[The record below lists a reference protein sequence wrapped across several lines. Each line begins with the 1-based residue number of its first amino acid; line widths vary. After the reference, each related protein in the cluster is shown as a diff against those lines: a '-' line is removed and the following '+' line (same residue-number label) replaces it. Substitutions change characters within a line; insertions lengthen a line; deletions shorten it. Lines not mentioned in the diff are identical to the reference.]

1 MTPRTYKKQR
11 GRPRGVFR
19 SYAYLESMVL
29 LAGKHDLDP
38 KQLIDAFFEA
48 LKNNVSHCG
57 SLEITCRNV
66 TQDSAAFLVTKEE
79 KVVWQFPVKLEV
91 ITSADVRDSIT
102 EIPLPEKKIGES
114 GRNLNIDQLRSGMK
128 RVNILAKII
137 EIPPTR
143 EVTTRW
149 GSRAS
154 VSNVKIADE
163 TGSIRLSLWNDQI
176 KMVNIGDEIEIKNC
190 SAARFANEPQ
200 LRLSRKGTISVVN
213 QLQQEEFIK
222 YPISK

>member
-1 MTPRTYKKQR
+1 MYKAQIS
-11 GRPRGVFR
+11 R
-19 SYAYLESMVL
+19 SRSISRSHYPNLESMVL
-29 LAGKHDLDP
+29 VAGKHDLDP

-48 LKNNVSHCG
+48 VNNKFSHIG
-57 SLEITCRNV
+57 SLKITCRNV
-66 TQDSAAFLVTKEE
+66 TQDSAIFLITKEE
-79 KVVWQFPVKLEV
+79 KVVWQFPVNLET
-91 ITSADVRDSIT
+91 ITSADVRDSIK
-102 EIPLPEKKIGES
+102 EIPIPEKKIGES
-114 GRNLNIDQLRSGMK
+114 SKNMNIDQLRFSMK
-128 RVNILAKII
+128 GVNVLAKII

-163 TGSIRLSLWNDQI
+163 TGSIRLSLWNEQI
-176 KMVNIGDEIEIKNC
+176 TMVNLGDEIEIKNC

-200 LRLSRKGTISVVN
+200 LRLSRKGTISVIN

-222 YPISK
+222 YQISK